1 MTLAEQLVRDE
12 GEILHA
18 YQDSEGWW
26 TIGVGRLIDK
36 RKGGGIT
43 HQESLYLLSNDI
55 AKVELNLPQALPWTA
70 LLDDA
75 RRGVLLNMAFNLG
88 IGGLLG
94 FHHTLASIQAGDYVL
109 ARDHMLVSKWA
120 SQVGVR
126 AQRLAKQIV
135 TGEWQ

>member
-1 MTLAEQLVRDE
+1 MTLEEQLIRDE
-12 GEILHA
+12 SEVLHA

-43 HQESLYLLSNDI
+43 HQESLYLLANDI
-55 AKVELNLPQALPWTA
+55 TKVELQLSQSLPWTA
-70 LLDDA
+70 TLDDA

-88 IGGLLG
+88 IDGLMG
-94 FHHTLASIQAGDYVL
+94 FHHTLASIQAGDYAL
-109 ARDHMLVSKWA
+109 AKDHMLASKWA
-120 SQVGVR
+120 TQVGAR
-126 AQRLAKQIV
+126 AKRLAEQMV